1 MNNGAHTSYVPR
13 LSKSAFFAY
22 SFAVR
27 LPSFASS
34 RWLRLCAAC
43 VAFAGFALGS
53 TRAKADTSH
62 KARLVYLRGIGTET
76 CPPEAELSDAVA
88 ARLGY
93 EPFSTWAQDTLFVE
107 LTKDAQGFTAKV
119 KLVDSGS
126 NVRGERELHARNACA
141 DLVPTMAL
149 TISLAI
155 DPMAS
160 ARNGALP
167 EDTPPREKPVDL
179 DAGAPPSPP
188 LTDAGEARHMDEN
201 MHDPQ
206 PHAEQSLALG
216 VGVLGSVG
224 SAPAPN
230 VGLSLFAE
238 GRYAWLSIG
247 LEGRVD
253 LPSSASVDHVVAVS
267 GASPEVS
274 SWLLV
279 GELRACGHVRGAF
292 GCVLGIAGELHASG
306 IDVSSPREAGALYG
320 ATGLRAGYDYD
331 IVPRFALRG
340 QIEGDL
346 VLTRYALSVGGVE
359 AYRYAPIAGNVGVLG
374 VVRFQ

>member
-1 MNNGAHTSYVPR
+1 MALVMCVSGRAH
-13 LSKSAFFAY
+13 
-22 SFAVR
+22 
-27 LPSFASS
+27 
-34 RWLRLCAAC
+34 
-43 VAFAGFALGS
+43 
-53 TRAKADTSH
+53 ADTSH

-76 CPPEAELSDAVA
+76 CPPEAELADAVA

-107 LTKDAQGFTAKV
+107 LIKDAEGFTAKV
-119 KLVDSGS
+119 KLVDSSS
-126 NVRGERELHARNACA
+126 NVRGERELHARTACA

-155 DPMAS
+155 YPIAS
-160 ARNGALP
+160 TRNGALP

-179 DAGAPPSPP
+179 TRSTIPDGGDAGAAPPPKP
-188 LTDAGEARHMDEN
+188 RDDAPKVPEPAAPRSESSIGA
-201 MHDPQ
+201 
-206 PHAEQSLALG
+206 G

-230 VGLSLFAE
+230 VGLSLFTE
-238 GRYAWLSIG
+238 GRYAWVSLG
-247 LEGRVD
+247 VEGRVD
-253 LPSSASVDHVVAVS
+253 FPASASVDHGVAAS
-267 GASPEVS
+267 GSSPQVS

-279 GELRACGHVRGAF
+279 GGLRACGHFRGAF
-292 GCVLGIAGELHASG
+292 GCVLGMAGEIRASG

-320 ATGLRAGYDYD
+320 ATGLRAGYDYE

-359 AYRYAPIAGNVGVLG
+359 TFRYAPIAGNFGIFAL
-374 VVRFQ
+374 VRFQ

>member
-1 MNNGAHTSYVPR
+1 MR
-13 LSKSAFFAY
+13 F
-22 SFAVR
+22 
-27 LPSFASS
+27 PSPAAWSLYGTCVLFASLAVS
-34 RWLRLCAAC
+34 ASSAE
-43 VAFAGFALGS
+43 
-53 TRAKADTSH
+53 ADTSH
-62 KARLVYLRGIGTET
+62 KARLVYLRGIGTES
-76 CPPEAELSDAVA
+76 CPPESELSDAVA

-107 LTKDAQGFTAKV
+107 LAKDAQGFTAKV
-119 KLVDSGS
+119 KLVDSSS

-179 DAGAPPSPP
+179 DAGAPPTEPKNDAAPP
-188 LTDAGEARHMDEN
+188 PTLAPVETRSET
-201 MHDPQ
+201 
-206 PHAEQSLALG
+206 SLAAG

-238 GRYAWLSIG
+238 GRYGWLSVG
-247 LEGRVD
+247 LEGRLD
-253 LPSSASVDHVVAVS
+253 FPSSARVDHAVAVS
-267 GASPEVS
+267 GASPQVS

-279 GELRACGHVRGAF
+279 GGLRACGHIRGAF
-292 GCVLGIAGELHASG
+292 GCALGIVGELHASG
-306 IDVSSPREAGALYG
+306 IDVSSPREAGTLYG
-320 ATGLRAGYDYD
+320 AAGLRAGYDYVV
-331 IVPRFALRG
+331 VPRFAIRG

-346 VLTRYALSVGGVE
+346 VLTRYALQVGGVE
-359 AYRYAPIAGNVGVLG
+359 AYRYAPIAGNAGLFAL
-374 VVRFQ
+374 VRFQ

>member
-1 MNNGAHTSYVPR
+1 M
-13 LSKSAFFAY
+13 
-22 SFAVR
+22 
-27 LPSFASS
+27 
-34 RWLRLCAAC
+34 
-43 VAFAGFALGS
+43 AFAAGGA
-53 TRAKADTSH
+53 RAEADTSH

-179 DAGAPPSPP
+179 DAGVPP
-188 LTDAGEARHMDEN
+188 LPPNEGTEPRHNDEN
-201 MHDPQ
+201 MRDPQ
-206 PHAEQSLALG
+206 PRVEQSLAAG

-238 GRYAWLSIG
+238 GRYAWLSLG

-253 LPSSASVDHVVAVS
+253 FPSSASVDRAVSVS

-292 GCVLGIAGELHASG
+292 GCVLGMAGELHASG

-320 ATGLRAGYDYD
+320 AAGLRAGYDYD

-346 VLTRYALSVGGVE
+346 TLTRYALKVGGVE
-359 AYRYAPIAGNVGVLG
+359 AYRYAPIAGNIGVFGL
-374 VVRFQ
+374 VRFQ